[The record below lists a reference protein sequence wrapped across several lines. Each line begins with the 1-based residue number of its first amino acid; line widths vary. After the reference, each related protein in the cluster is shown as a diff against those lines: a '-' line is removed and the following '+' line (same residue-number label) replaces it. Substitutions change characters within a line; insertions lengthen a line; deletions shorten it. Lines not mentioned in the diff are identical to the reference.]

1 MSRPETRL
9 FSATAIAVLAIAGLD
24 AYAADPRGMEQ
35 VAFAAP
41 SSFAPLVATSK
52 PVAVVARKKPKPE
65 KKAKI
70 LTGLQS
76 FRMPAQRALD
86 RLSRPASPCQPVGI
100 VCPAVFHDGP
110 VKSQAWQHA
119 TGRSSSESEP
129 EQSSADMSISGEPA
143 LVRPFTDVPGFVP
156 GRESVYRFTL
166 NVPMG
171 RDEYVQLQANLRRNA
186 YNTVDSSDST
196 LRADWSLRF

>member
-1 MSRPETRL
+1 MSHPETRL
-9 FSATAIAVLAIAGLD
+9 LTATAIAVLAIAGWD
-24 AYAADPRGMEQ
+24 ARAADPRSVEQ
-35 VAFAAP
+35 VAFGAP
-41 SSFAPLVATSK
+41 SSFAPLVTTGK
-52 PVAVVARKKPKPE
+52 PVTVVARKKPKPE

-86 RLSRPASPCQPVGI
+86 RLNRPASPCQPVGI

-110 VKSQAWQHA
+110 AKSQPWQYA
-119 TGRSSSESEP
+119 TVPSSAESESE
-129 EQSSADMSISGEPA
+129 QSIADMSASGEPA

-156 GRESVYRFTL
+156 GRETIYRFSL
-166 NVPMG
+166 DVPMG
-171 RDEYVQLQANLRRNA
+171 RDEHVQLQAKLRRNA

>member
-9 FSATAIAVLAIAGLD
+9 FAASAIAALAIAAWD
-24 AYAADPRGMEQ
+24 ASAADPRGIEQ

-41 SSFAPLVATSK
+41 LSFAPLATTGK
-52 PVAVVARKKPKPE
+52 PVPVVARKKPKPE

-86 RLSRPASPCQPVGI
+86 RLSRPTSPCQPVGI
-100 VCPAVFHDGP
+100 VCPAVFHDGSA
-110 VKSQAWQHA
+110 KSQAWQHA
-119 TGRSSSESEP
+119 TGLSSSEFES
-129 EQSSADMSISGEPA
+129 EQSIADMSANGEPA

-156 GRESVYRFTL
+156 GRESIYRFTL
-166 NVPMG
+166 NVPVG
-171 RDEYVQLQANLRRNA
+171 RDEYVQLQANVRRNA
-186 YNTVDSSDST
+186 YNTADSSDST
-196 LRADWSLRF
+196 LRADWSMRF